1 MKKIL
6 VLLLAFGFLFG
17 CIDFGGGETTP
28 VITEEEN
35 ETEVIAVIEHEEN
48 ITAGEVEGQEEEEPP
63 VETWQGIEYSEEP
76 DAKLGIYFI
85 DTCNYDNGD
94 HGAAILIKKG
104 DLDILVDAGSTYS
117 GNRVV
122 DFVKGKNVDDIDV
135 LISTTGD
142 YRRYGGMDDVLDEFE
157 VEEFWWGGNYFEDEA
172 YKIIV
177 DRASAEAK
185 NVQIVK
191 RGYKITLNGIDI
203 EILNPRTSA
212 EFDDVNNDAVVL
224 RIDDRNLSL
233 LLMGNIQTGAQ
244 GDLIGTEPG
253 KIRVDVIEAPY
264 YGVGQGTAN
273 IALFIQASKPKYA
286 IIEGCSDETMEVE
299 GSTRSPFKRVLEQ
312 EQYGVEYFETYENG
326 TIRIIVDESGY
337 SISPSS

>member
-1 MKKIL
+1 MKKII
-6 VLLLAFGFLFG
+6 VLLLALGLFFG
-17 CIDFGGGETTP
+17 CIDFGGGEQPPEVTG
-28 VITEEEN
+28 EEN

-48 ITAGEVEGQEEEEPP
+48 ITAGEEEEQEEEEPP
-63 VETWQGIEYSEEP
+63 VEGWQGIDYSEEP

-117 GNRVV
+117 GNEVV

-157 VEEFWWGGNYFEDEA
+157 VEEFWWGGNYFEDDA
-172 YKIIV
+172 YKKVI
-177 DRASAEAK
+177 DKASAQAK
-185 NVQIVK
+185 NVQVVK
-191 RGYKITLNGIDI
+191 RGYTTVLNGIDI
-203 EILNPRTSA
+203 EVLNPRTSA
-212 EFDDVNNDAVVL
+212 EFDDVNNDAIVL
-224 RIDDRNLSL
+224 RIDDRDLSL
-233 LLMGNIQTGAQ
+233 LLMSNIQTGAQ
-244 GDLIGTEPG
+244 GDLIGSEPE
-253 KIRVDVIEAPY
+253 KIKVDVIEAPY
-264 YGVGQGTAN
+264 YGVGAGTAN

-286 IIEGCSDETMEVE
+286 VIEGCSDETMEVE
-299 GSTRSPFKRVLEQ
+299 GSTRLPFKRVLD
-312 EQYGVEYFETYENG
+312 QYNVEYFETYEDG

-337 SISPSS
+337 SIGPSS